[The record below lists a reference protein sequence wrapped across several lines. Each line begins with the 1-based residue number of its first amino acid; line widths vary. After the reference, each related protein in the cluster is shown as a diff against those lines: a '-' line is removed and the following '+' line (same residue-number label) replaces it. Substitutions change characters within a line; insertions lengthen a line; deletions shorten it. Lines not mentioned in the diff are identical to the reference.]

1 MARAAFDLVESKLR
15 RPLVRPGAVDRSRL
29 VERLDRT
36 GSRPIVS
43 VVAPP
48 GYGKTTL
55 LSQWA
60 ERNGQSF
67 AWVSMEDLDND
78 PKVLLTYV
86 AAALDAVEPIDE
98 RVFDALASPGSSV
111 PGSVLPR
118 LGSALASMSPPVVL
132 VLDDVHVL
140 HDSECRAAVSVLA
153 DHVPAGSRLALAGR
167 AELPLQVP
175 RLRAEG
181 KLLEIGPD
189 DLSLTLEEAVVLL
202 RNAGVPLSEDE
213 VAGLHQ
219 RTEGWPAGL
228 YLAALAVRAATRP
241 SQACSAFTGRDVFV
255 GDYLH
260 AEILNRI
267 PRHMRVFLTRSAA
280 LERMSGPLCDA
291 VLTRQGSAADLD
303 AVARSNMLLVPL
315 DRKGEWY
322 RYHHLFRDLLLAE
335 LESREPGLVP
345 VLHRRAASWCL
356 QNDLPEEAL
365 DYYIAA
371 GDADAA
377 AGLMGLLMVPTYWQ
391 GRAATVQRWFRW
403 LEDRGA
409 IGRHPLV
416 AVLAG
421 ILAALTGQAEAERW
435 ADVVDRWQR
444 GDAPRTD
451 DPLAEAWAAVLRA
464 MLCRHGVER
473 MRADADEAVRRF
485 AEQGTVAP
493 VSALLQGMARVLC
506 GDPGGGDASLQ
517 DGVSIGEKGGAPE
530 ILPLALSERS
540 LLAMTRGEW
549 DQAET
554 LASQARAALHRGRMA
569 YSYVAPLVHAAQARA
584 AMHRGDTAAAGQELT
599 AAQRMRTSLTY
610 ALPYLAVQARIEL
623 ARVHLALGDLAGAR
637 TLMREI
643 DELLT
648 RRPDLGPLTSQAGEL
663 RARLAEGRGAQAGG
677 ASTLT
682 AAEMRL
688 LPLMATHLSFPE
700 IARQLFLSPNTIK
713 SQAYSIYR
721 KLGSSTRSQAVDQ
734 SRELGLLDP

>member
-29 VERLDRT
+29 VERLDRA

-140 HDSECRAAVSVLA
+140 HDSECQAAVSVLA

-228 YLAALAVRAATRP
+228 YLAALAVRAATWP

-255 GDYLH
+255 GDYLRT
-260 AEILNRI
+260 EILNRI
-267 PRHMRVFLTRSAA
+267 PRHTRVFLTRSAV

-303 AVARSNMLLVPL
+303 DVARSNMLLVPL
-315 DRKGEWY
+315 DRKAEWY

-335 LESREPGLVP
+335 LESREPGIVP

-403 LEDRGA
+403 LEDRDA

-421 ILAALTGQAEAERW
+421 ILAALTGLAEAERW

-444 GDAPRTD
+444 GDAAPTD

-485 AEQGTVAP
+485 AEEGTVAP

-506 GDPGGGDASLQ
+506 GDAGGGDASLR

-554 LASQARAALHRGRMA
+554 LASQAGAALHRGRMA

-663 RARLAEGRGAQAGG
+663 RTRLAEGRGAQAGRG
-677 ASTLT
+677 STLT

-721 KLGSSTRSQAVDQ
+721 KLGSSTRSQAVDR

>member
-29 VERLDRT
+29 VEQLDRT

-111 PGSVLPR
+111 PDSVLPR

-255 GDYLH
+255 GDYLR

-267 PRHMRVFLTRSAA
+267 PRHMRVFMTRSAV

-291 VLTRQGSAADLD
+291 VLARQGSAADLD
-303 AVARSNMLLVPL
+303 DVARSNMLLVPL

-335 LESREPGLVP
+335 LESREPGIVP

-356 QNDLPEEAL
+356 QNDLAEEAL

-377 AGLMGLLMVPTYWQ
+377 AGLMGRLMVPTYWQ
-391 GRAATVQRWFRW
+391 GRAATVQRWFGW

-421 ILAALTGQAEAERW
+421 ILAALTGLAEAERW

-444 GDAPRTD
+444 GDAARTD

-506 GDPGGGDASLQ
+506 GDSGGGDASLQ

-584 AMHRGDTAAAGQELT
+584 AMHRGDTAAAAQELT

-663 RARLAEGRGAQAGG
+663 RARLAEGRGAQAGR
-677 ASTLT
+677 ASALT

-734 SRELGLLDP
+734 SRELGLLDR